1 MATLAIKIP
10 RWDIEEE
17 TGYKPFTTFWQDFS
31 IADTYGLQAIQDT
44 FKRAFDAWKD
54 NYKYLTELVLVL
66 NHKIFHHYVEKG
78 TEEENEKASLYNE
91 LVNTD
96 PQTSQEWLNDHIR
109 ASLDYFFCDAEFQH
123 QSELSSH
130 FHDHGFSGTY
140 DFPTLV
146 INDMGD
152 TSDDDML
159 EFKYEYINHKYY
171 VTFLNRLKG

>member
-1 MATLAIKIP
+1 MDKKTFFHKVSQMRAAQREYFKTRSSAALASSKLLERQI
-10 RWDIEEE
+10 DEE
-17 TGYKPFTTFWQDFS
+17 
-31 IADTYGLQAIQDT
+31 I
-44 FKRAFDAWKD
+44 KRA
-54 NYKYLTELVLVL
+54 
-66 NHKIFHHYVEKG
+66 
-78 TEEENEKASLYNE
+78 KAIMAAKAKLFYE

-123 QSELSSH
+123 QSSLNGH
-130 FHDHGFSGTY
+130 FHDHGFSGTH

>member
-1 MATLAIKIP
+1 MDKKTFFHKVSQMRTAQREYFKTRSSAALASSKLLERQI
-10 RWDIEEE
+10 DEE
-17 TGYKPFTTFWQDFS
+17 
-31 IADTYGLQAIQDT
+31 I
-44 FKRAFDAWKD
+44 KRA
-54 NYKYLTELVLVL
+54 
-66 NHKIFHHYVEKG
+66 
-78 TEEENEKASLYNE
+78 KAVMTAKAKLFYE

-123 QSELSSH
+123 QSSLNGH

>member
-1 MATLAIKIP
+1 MAA
-10 RWDIEEE
+10 
-17 TGYKPFTTFWQDFS
+17 
-31 IADTYGLQAIQDT
+31 
-44 FKRAFDAWKD
+44 
-54 NYKYLTELVLVL
+54 
-66 NHKIFHHYVEKG
+66 
-78 TEEENEKASLYNE
+78 KAKLFYE

-123 QSELSSH
+123 QSSLNGH